1 MKQNL
6 HAMADTIV
14 NISIDF
20 FVVWTGLHAELYMQK
35 IINCIWIL
43 HTESGIDYIVREL

>member
-6 HAMADTIV
+6 HAKADTIV

-20 FVVWTGLHAELYMQK
+20 FVVWTGLHAELYMQN
-35 IINCIWIL
+35 IVIL
-43 HTESGIDYIVREL
+43 SGSCTPNQA